1 MRLSNKVLKRRFE
14 RFNKKYF
21 NEELVEPKFV
31 KTGSRWTAGMFNC
44 DVYVVTEEDGSRYAS
59 ELRDLKIVLS
69 KHLIKN
75 SRILD
80 NILLHEMIHYYGY
93 LMNKDI
99 EGSHGSFF
107 KRMARKINKDG
118 YNVQKYY
125 KED

>member
-1 MRLSNKVLKRRFE
+1 MRLSNKMLKRRFD
-14 RFNKKYF
+14 KF
-21 NEELVEPKFV
+21 NEKNFGGELVEPKFV

-44 DVYVVTEEDGSRYAS
+44 DVFVITEENGERYAS
-59 ELRDLKIVLS
+59 MLNDIKIRLS

-75 SRILD
+75 SKILD

-99 EGSHGSFF
+99 EGSHGRFF
-107 KRMARKINKDG
+107 KRMAKKINKDG
-118 YNVQKYY
+118 YNIQEYY

>member
-1 MRLSNKVLKRRFE
+1 MRMSKKILKRRFD
-14 RFNKKYF
+14 KF
-21 NEELVEPKFV
+21 NERYFKGELVEPKFV
-31 KTGSRWTAGMFNC
+31 KNGSRWTAGMFKC
-44 DVYVVTEEDGSRYAS
+44 DVIVITEDDGSRYADF
-59 ELRDLKIVLS
+59 LNDIQIQLS

-93 LMNKDI
+93 LMNEDI
-99 EGSHGSFF
+99 EGSHGKFF
-107 KRMARKINKDG
+107 NKMAKEINKDG

>member
-1 MRLSNKVLKRRFE
+1 MRLTKKILKRRFDK
-14 RFNKKYF
+14 FNAKYF
-21 NEELVEPKFV
+21 KNELIEPKFV

-44 DVYVVTEEDGSRYAS
+44 DVFVTTNEKGKRYAS
-59 ELRDLKIVLS
+59 RLGDIKIRLS

-80 NILLHEMIHYYGY
+80 NILLHEMIHSYGY

-99 EGSHGSFF
+99 DGTHGRYF
-107 KRMARKINKDG
+107 KKMAKKINKDG
-118 YNVQKYY
+118 YNIQQYD

>member
-1 MRLSNKVLKRRFE
+1 MRMSKKILKRRFD
-14 RFNKKYF
+14 KF
-21 NEELVEPKFV
+21 NERYFKGELVEPKFV
-31 KTGSRWTAGMFNC
+31 KNGSRWTAGMFKC
-44 DVYVVTEEDGSRYAS
+44 DVIVITEDDGSRYADF
-59 ELRDLKIVLS
+59 LNDIQIQLS

-93 LMNKDI
+93 LMNEDI
-99 EGSHGSFF
+99 EGSHGKFF
-107 KRMARKINKDG
+107 NKMAKKINKDG

>member
-1 MRLSNKVLKRRFE
+1 MRLTPKMLKRRFD
-14 RFNKKYF
+14 KF
-21 NEELVEPKFV
+21 NERYFGGELVEHKFV

-44 DVYVVTEEDGSRYAS
+44 DVFVITEEDGERYAF
-59 ELRDLKIVLS
+59 LLNNIKIRLS

-93 LMNKDI
+93 LMNEDI
-99 EGSHGSFF
+99 EGSHGKFF
-107 KRMARKINKDG
+107 NKMARKINKDG
-118 YNVQKYY
+118 YKVQKYY

>member
-1 MRLSNKVLKRRFE
+1 MRLSKRMLKQRFD
-14 RFNKKYF
+14 KF
-21 NEELVEPKFV
+21 NERYFKNELVEPKFV
-31 KTGSRWTAGMFNC
+31 IMGSRWTAGMFNS
-44 DVYVVTEEDGSRYAS
+44 DVYVERDDEGNEYAT
-59 ELRDLKIVLS
+59 LLTDIKIRLS

-99 EGSHGSFF
+99 HGDHGRYF
-107 KRMARKINKDG
+107 KRMANKINKDG
-118 YNVQKYY
+118 YHVQKYY